1 MLGLWM
7 AGGQRWKH
15 LRAVAA
21 GPFQLPRL
29 EPFHP
34 RIQALA
40 HELLDI
46 IVPRKDRRIDVVADF
61 ARPFYLQV
69 TCLILGLDVLDVPMF
84 DRWIIGS
91 AASAAVDAVAP
102 EVEESEYSVR

>member
-1 MLGLWM
+1 M
-7 AGGQRWKH
+7 RSH
-15 LRAVAA
+15 LRS
-21 GPFQLPRL
+21 
-29 EPFHP
+29 
-34 RIQALA
+34 LA

-46 IVPRKDRRIDVVADF
+46 IIPRKDRRIDVVADF

-84 DRWIIGS
+84 DRWIIGP